1 MPQIPGMSMS
11 LCTASW
17 VARSAIPAGSPALLR
32 FVNNFVR
39 IKAPPPPEFV
49 HEHGAG
55 DGAAACQRPGDTTEA
70 EKARQAVNVNISP
83 IYKSVFFNK
92 FIASFR
98 KKKKNLK
105 PSLAISVIKKILD
118 KIPCKIQ

>member
-1 MPQIPGMSMS
+1 MPHMPGMGMP

-17 VARSAIPAGSPALLR
+17 VARSSVPAGSAALLS
-32 FVNNFVR
+32 FANNFVR

-98 KKKKNLK
+98 KKKKYLK
-105 PSLAISVIKKILD
+105 SSLAISVIIK
-118 KIPCKIQ
+118 QYQ